1 MRVSRSDSNNKEKSF
16 ILYSYG
22 FEGISRI
29 MVILISDYSK
39 IAAAAPLLN
48 I

>member
-1 MRVSRSDSNNKEKSF
+1 MRVGRGDSNNKEKSF

-22 FEGISRI
+22 FEGMSRI
-29 MVILISDYSK
+29 TVALISDYSK
-39 IAAAAPLLN
+39 IATAAPSLN